1 MSYNIHIIILFYVY
15 KDLAPTPWKAIL
27 LSPAIWAL
35 IVVEI
40 GFDWGAYTIV
50 NDLPKYMND
59 VLHFSVKQVSFD
71 RQTFYKNIL
80 LLIYM

>member
-1 MSYNIHIIILFYVY
+1 MWCLSIH
-15 KDLAPTPWKAIL
+15 KDLSPTPWKAIFS
-27 LSPAIWAL
+27 SPVIWAL

-71 RQTFYKNIL
+71 I
-80 LLIYM
+80 